1 MDPTDIDAMLPMLP
15 PEWLA
20 ELHRWAPTVL
30 AALLVTTAL
39 VHASLPLARALHRWA
54 GTTPAR
60 WDDTASARLLAVL
73 EWLAAATGAVLAWVP
88 RLAIGPREPRLP
100 QRIET
105 RAPSAE
111 ETQR

>member
-30 AALLVTTAL
+30 AALLLTTAL

-60 WDDTASARLLAVL
+60 WDDAPAARLLAGL

-88 RLAIGPREPRLP
+88 RLAIGPTRSTRPP
-100 QRIET
+100 STQAPDET
-105 RAPSAE
+105 RPS
-111 ETQR
+111 